1 MLSEP
6 LDAESA
12 AVQQDG
18 EQDDETIL
26 ENAHKLKRLTSTNKE
41 ISKLLEVKIRLTEHI
56 GKVGEPYTLV
66 DPLTLELKQGD
77 YIYGFVLIT
86 NKTSNVIPFD
96 MFSVQL
102 EGCAIFGKT
111 NNSTLVEQPSHID
124 RFLNMFD
131 FNALWNDAF
140 WTV

>member
-12 AVQQDG
+12 TVQQDG

-56 GKVGEPYTLV
+56 GKVGAVY
-66 DPLTLELKQGD
+66 
-77 YIYGFVLIT
+77 
-86 NKTSNVIPFD
+86 
-96 MFSVQL
+96 
-102 EGCAIFGKT
+102 FG
-111 NNSTLVEQPSHID
+111 
-124 RFLNMFD
+124 
-131 FNALWNDAF
+131 
-140 WTV
+140 

>member
-41 ISKLLEVKIRLTEHI
+41 ISKLLK
-56 GKVGEPYTLV
+56 
-66 DPLTLELKQGD
+66 
-77 YIYGFVLIT
+77 
-86 NKTSNVIPFD
+86 
-96 MFSVQL
+96 
-102 EGCAIFGKT
+102 
-111 NNSTLVEQPSHID
+111 
-124 RFLNMFD
+124 
-131 FNALWNDAF
+131 
-140 WTV
+140 